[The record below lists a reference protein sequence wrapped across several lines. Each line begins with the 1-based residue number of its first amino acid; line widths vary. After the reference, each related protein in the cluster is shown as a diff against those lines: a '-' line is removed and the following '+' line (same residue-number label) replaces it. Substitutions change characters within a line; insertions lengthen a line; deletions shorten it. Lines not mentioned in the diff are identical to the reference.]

1 MAPVAGEKIV
11 MDRKEMENK
20 SHAAYADFLSDN
32 PSGVKYPASQGLFV
46 HRHRATIARGQKAL
60 DILAI

>member
-1 MAPVAGEKIV
+1 MAPVAGEKIG
-11 MDRKEMENK
+11 MDRKEMENE
-20 SHAAYADFLSDN
+20 SHAAHADFFSGN

-46 HRHRATIARGQKAL
+46 RRHRATIAGGQKAL